1 MSQHRDEQI
10 GRILEMHELLNTSTK
25 SVPNAEA
32 GFTLLEVL
40 VTLFVIALAL
50 LGTAGLQAYAMKVS
64 TSGQFR
70 TQAVILGID
79 LLERFE
85 ANNEAAITGAYAA
98 NPLPTAAGT
107 DCDAAD
113 CTPAQ
118 LATFDLFQFRAK
130 MLAEL
135 PSATATVAF
144 AGAGPWTYTLQV
156 NWVERLTRTSTTTTT
171 TAGTSTIAA
180 GGETENYSYTV
191 SRTIYDRSI
200 VI

>member
-1 MSQHRDEQI
+1 
-10 GRILEMHELLNTSTK
+10 MHERFIARTK
-25 SVPNAEA
+25 SASKDVA

-70 TQAVILGID
+70 TQAVILGLD

-85 ANNEAAITGAYAA
+85 ANNEAAIAGGYAA
-98 NPLPTAAGT
+98 DPLPTAAGT

-118 LATFDLFQFRAK
+118 LATFDLFQFRNK
-130 MLAEL
+130 LLAEL
-135 PSATATVAF
+135 PSATATVAI
-144 AGAGPWTYTLQV
+144 AGAGPWTYTLQID
-156 NWVERLTRTSTTTTT
+156 WVERVTKGANTN
-171 TAGTSTIAA
+171 AA
-180 GGETENYSYTV
+180 NADTENYSYTV
-191 SRTIYDRSI
+191 SRTIYDCSI

>member
-1 MSQHRDEQI
+1 
-10 GRILEMHELLNTSTK
+10 MHELLNTSTK

-70 TQAVILGID
+70 TQAVILGLD

-85 ANNEAAITGAYAA
+85 ANNEAAILGAYVAD
-98 NPLPTAAGT
+98 PLPTAAGT

-118 LATFDLFQFRAK
+118 LATFDLFRFRAK

-135 PSATATVAF
+135 PSATATVAI

-156 NWVERLTRTSTTTTT
+156 NWVERLTKSSTTTTT
-171 TAGTSTIAA
+171 TTGTIAA